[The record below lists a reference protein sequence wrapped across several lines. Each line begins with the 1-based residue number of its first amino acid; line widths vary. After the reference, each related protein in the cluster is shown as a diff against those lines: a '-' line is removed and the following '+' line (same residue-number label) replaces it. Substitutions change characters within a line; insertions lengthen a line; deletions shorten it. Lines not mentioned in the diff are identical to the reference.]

1 MIIGRNWAKIVHMQ
15 ENTLANRGEFN
26 TSLEPQIRSAPMAN
40 GYQANQGDVVFFQC
54 DLTEMFGI
62 NLDYPGIRGAL
73 NQAFYESKRYIP
85 VDTGLMKS
93 SYTMRPLSDTLVEL
107 FFDPAKIIGQ
117 ERKGQTVKE
126 YYPKWVGSSGSSN
139 SAWNWLTIV
148 MNHFYDRLIKEVRS
162 LSKAKEAKEREEVG
176 RTAISVTDAA
186 IAIQATLN
194 ATEKAYLKA
203 QVDARKQKRLNDL
216 AEAKRQKEI
225 RDSVSSYK
233 EV

>member
-1 MIIGRNWAKIVHMQ
+1 M
-15 ENTLANRGEFN
+15 ENTLANREQYN
-26 TSLEPQIRSAPMAN
+26 TSVEPQIRSAPMSN
-40 GYQANQGDVVFFQC
+40 GYQPNQGTVVFFQC
-54 DLTEMFGI
+54 DLMEMFGT

-148 MNHFYDRLIKEVRS
+148 MNHFYDRLISDVRS
-162 LSKAKEAKEREEVG
+162 LSKKKEAKQRAEYG
-176 RTAISVTDAA
+176 RTAINILAA
-186 IAIQATLN
+186 AVAVQSALEDSASNIADERRRMKK
-194 ATEKAYLKA
+194 EKAENDKAERQRQRELRA
-203 QVDARKQKRLNDL
+203 QVSAHRRIK
-216 AEAKRQKEI
+216 
-225 RDSVSSYK
+225 
-233 EV
+233 